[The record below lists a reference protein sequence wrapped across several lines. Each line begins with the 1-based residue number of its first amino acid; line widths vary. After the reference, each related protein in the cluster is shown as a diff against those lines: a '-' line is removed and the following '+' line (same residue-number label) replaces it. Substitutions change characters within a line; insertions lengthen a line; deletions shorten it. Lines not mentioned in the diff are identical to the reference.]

1 MKMAEAAKGKLR
13 HIGIACKD
21 PEATAVFYE
30 EVFGMRR
37 IGAIAPE
44 HPHASGIYLTDGV
57 MNITVIRFKT
67 VEYAGEDYGLDFVG
81 VHHIG
86 FEIEDHDATRQAIE
100 SGGGRYMWAGGRDH
114 QKYRDP
120 NNIILE
126 VTAKGF
132 ATTPEVAQSNATL
145 PPDVKR

>member
-1 MKMAEAAKGKLR
+1 MAAKGKLR

-21 PEATAVFYE
+21 PHATAEFYMN
-30 EVFGMRR
+30 VFGMEK
-37 IGAIAPE
+37 IGEIAPD
-44 HPHASGIYLTDGV
+44 HPHAVGVYLTDGV

-86 FEIEDHDATRQAIE
+86 FEIGDHDETRRAIE
-100 SGGGRYMWAGGRDH
+100 GNGGKYMWPGGRDH
-114 QKYRDP
+114 QKYRDC

-132 ATTPEVAQSNATL
+132 ATTPADAQQNAAL